1 MTSSQACGLLD
12 SSDDLSPNQRSGPA
26 LPSRTTGQALYD
38 AAIESDHVGSLQAFG
53 SCHLATALRP
63 MGAYGGRFGTH
74 RRYMVLTYHYA
85 AFNHAATL
93 IAKRAERSRR
103 AARLRAA
110 TDVTP
115 WHPLTID
122 PPTKGMPSFF
132 RASLLIPK
140 ERAVCGEYVCGL
152 LIGDFVARREK

>member
-12 SSDDLSPNQRSGPA
+12 SSDDLSPSLRRGLTLS
-26 LPSRTTGQALYD
+26 SRTAGQALYN
-38 AAIESDHVGSLQAFG
+38 AAIASDHVKSLQAFG
-53 SCHLATALRP
+53 LCHLATALRP

-93 IAKRAERSRR
+93 IAKKSGAHRR

-122 PPTKGMPSFF
+122 PPTKGMPSFP

-152 LIGDFVARREK
+152 LIGDFVARRGK